1 MAQGH
6 VENPDKGKTWTADKA
21 RMSMHEWW
29 RQWMETA
36 AMLGERAP
44 SGTCGE
50 DYFRVELHKSLRR
63 REGEEAGRQ
72 SGNRK

>member
-1 MAQGH
+1 M
-6 VENPDKGKTWTADKA
+6 ENPDKGKTWTADKA

-44 SGTCGE
+44 LGHMWRGVLLSGTSQKLE
-50 DYFRVELHKSLRR
+50 KT
-63 REGEEAGRQ
+63 
-72 SGNRK
+72 